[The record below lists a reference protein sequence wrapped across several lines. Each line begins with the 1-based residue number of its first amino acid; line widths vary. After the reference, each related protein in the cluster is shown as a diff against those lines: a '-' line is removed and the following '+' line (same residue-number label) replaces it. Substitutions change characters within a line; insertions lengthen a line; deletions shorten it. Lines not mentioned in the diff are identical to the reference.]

1 MTHDRTGS
9 MEYSQQKAGDSR
21 RTQGNNDYFQQSL
34 NSSKMYG
41 NSFPSQQ
48 SVHSSQNLQDD
59 YSEHGMLN
67 AAENVGADYTLKE
80 EPLSNPSNA
89 FHQAINDLKSKNW

>member
-1 MTHDRTGS
+1 M
-9 MEYSQQKAGDSR
+9 
-21 RTQGNNDYFQQSL
+21 N
-34 NSSKMYG
+34 G

-80 EPLSNPSNA
+80 EPL
-89 FHQAINDLKSKNW
+89 